1 MSNGDIRINI
11 EIDKLA
17 FTVDV
22 DNDCKEGITSQILD
36 SIHDS
41 DPIFLPVPRKK
52 RIPGYRFTYQFELDS
67 RQNSYCKISIGP
79 NNDSY
84 KFFRFEFNP
93 SKVGRH
99 GYERLNDV
107 LTYLLETS
115 GIDHLAEA
123 IITRLDIA
131 LDIRG
136 RRPSELI
143 IFAGGFGKFGT
154 VNNNH
159 SSEIETNYFG
169 HSEGKRSF
177 CIYDKQA
184 EQREKH
190 GNLIPPTTRCE
201 VRLRRRMPPI
211 ELCSLHS
218 PFNMV
223 RIIDGHNL
231 PDPTQIS
238 MTVNFL
244 LSHIRIYGT
253 GATLRAIDSP
263 PIRRQYRRRLLELGE
278 AEWWDH
284 NAIWTND
291 WPDSVN
297 PVLRLFGMREL
308 PVTRSVSRRGI
319 RRRTRSGN
327 IV

>member
-36 SIHDS
+36 GIHDS

-52 RIPGYRFTYQFELDS
+52 RIPSYRFTYQFELDS

-159 SSEIETNYFG
+159 SGEIETLYFG
-169 HSEGKRSF
+169 HSEGNRSL

-184 EQREKH
+184 EQREKY
-190 GNLIPPTTRCE
+190 GNHILPTTRIE
-201 VRLRRRMPPI
+201 ARLRRRMPPI
-211 ELCSLHS
+211 ELRSLHS
-218 PFNMV
+218 PFNIV
-223 RIIDGHNL
+223 HITDGQDL
-231 PDPTQIS
+231 PDSTRLPTD
-238 MTVNFL
+238 
-244 LSHIRIYGT
+244 IRFILAYIQRHGT
-253 GATLRAIDSP
+253 GLTLRVFDRPSE
-263 PIRRQYRRRLLELGE
+263 RRQWRRRLLELSE

-284 NAIWTND
+284 DAIWND
-291 WPDSVN
+291 NWTDAAN
-297 PVLRLFGMREL
+297 PLLRLFHAPEM
-308 PVTRSVSRRGI
+308 PTFRRV
-319 RRRTRSGN
+319 RRRRERTRGR
-327 IV
+327 